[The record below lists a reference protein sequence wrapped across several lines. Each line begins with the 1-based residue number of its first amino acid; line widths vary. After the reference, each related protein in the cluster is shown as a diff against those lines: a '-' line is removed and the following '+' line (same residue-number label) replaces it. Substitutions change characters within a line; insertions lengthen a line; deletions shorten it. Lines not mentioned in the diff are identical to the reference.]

1 MLTLYGVHRSRASR
15 PIWLLHEIGLA
26 FTHVPVIQSY
36 RLPDAAAADA
46 PLNTASPAFLKVN
59 PQGQVPAMDDG
70 GLVLT
75 ESLAIC
81 LHIARA
87 HGGTL
92 GPQGLPEAALAEQ
105 WALFG
110 ATALEGPG
118 IEILYTHADGLADT
132 PEGAA
137 KIANAAKALERPMA
151 RLEAHLDG
159 RDWLMGNRF
168 TVADVM
174 VAECLRYGSTH
185 KPLMAAHPLSAAW
198 LARCQARPAFQKMMA
213 ARMAEPA

>member
-26 FTHVPVIQSY
+26 FTQIPVIQSY
-36 RLPDAAAADA
+36 RLPDPLAADA
-46 PLNTASPAFLKVN
+46 PFNTASPAFLKVN
-59 PQGQVPAMDDG
+59 PMGQVPAMDDN
-70 GLVLT
+70 GLALT

-87 HGGTL
+87 YGGDLAPRDARET
-92 GPQGLPEAALAEQ
+92 ALAEN

-110 ATALEGPG
+110 ATSLETPG
-118 IEILYTHADGLADT
+118 IDILYTYADGLADT

-137 KIANAAKALERPMA
+137 KIAAGATALARPMA
-151 RLEAHLDG
+151 RLEAQLAAG
-159 RDWLMGNRF
+159 DWLIGDRF

-174 VAECLRYGSTH
+174 VAECLRYGSAH
-185 KPLMAAHPLSAAW
+185 QPLMQAHPRTAAW
-198 LARCQARPAFQKMMA
+198 LSRCQSRPAFQKMMT
-213 ARMAEPA
+213 ARLAEPA